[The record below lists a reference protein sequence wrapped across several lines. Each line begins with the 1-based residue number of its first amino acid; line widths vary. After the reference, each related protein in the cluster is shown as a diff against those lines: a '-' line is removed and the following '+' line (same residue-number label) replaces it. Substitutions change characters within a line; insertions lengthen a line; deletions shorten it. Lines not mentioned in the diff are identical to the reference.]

1 MGALVKTSPPDQVR
15 VVVVDDDAVV
25 REGASRVLSS
35 LPGVEVVGMA
45 ASAMELAG
53 CMSAVHPQVV
63 VLDVAMPPTFSMEGI
78 EAAQIIRRE
87 HAGVGVVILSQ
98 HADPEYVL
106 EFLRDGSAGRA
117 YLLKERLGDPAQLG
131 EVIREVAAG
140 GSVLDAKVV
149 DALLEAQRRRVHSRL
164 QGLTAGENEVLVLL
178 ASGRSNEGIAR
189 ALDRSEP
196 SVEEAV
202 GSIFRKLR
210 LSETLNL
217 DQRVVAVL
225 RVLQTALD

>member
-1 MGALVKTSPPDQVR
+1 MHASPPAQVR

-35 LPGVEVVGMA
+35 VPWVEVVGMA
-45 ASAMELAG
+45 ASALELAD
-53 CMSAVHPQVV
+53 CMGVVHPQVV

-78 EAAQIIRRE
+78 EAARIIRRD

-117 YLLKERLGDPAQLG
+117 YLLKERLGDPVQLG

-149 DALLEAQRRRVHSRL
+149 DSLLEAQRRRVHSRL
-164 QGLTAGENEVLVLL
+164 QALTAGENEVLVLL

-189 ALDRSEP
+189 ALHRPEP
-196 SVEEAV
+196 SVEQEV

-210 LSETLNL
+210 LSETLTL